1 MGRMESIENTIVDKR
16 TKEYKNS
23 LVPGTKEYEES
34 LVRARKILEQ
44 SIIRNESVR
53 IGDNAVVENKTPNN
67 FTTIYIKVEDK
78 QRLDVC
84 RLSPKESYGDIIRRL
99 IKDCPYE
106 VFNGQK
112 ISKEMM

>member
-53 IGDNAVVENKTPNN
+53 IGDN
-67 FTTIYIKVEDK
+67 IH
-78 QRLDVC
+78 Q
-84 RLSPKESYGDIIRRL
+84 S
-99 IKDCPYE
+99 
-106 VFNGQK
+106 
-112 ISKEMM
+112 